1 MGICLDPR
9 LLNECIKREHFLIP
23 TIEDLTSGLPDAR
36 MFTVIDL
43 TSGFWHMSLERASSD
58 LTTFMTPFGR
68 YRFNRLTFGLS
79 CAPKMFQRPIV
90 KIFGDIPVVYIYF
103 DDILIDARN
112 LVEHDKILDIIIQRA
127 WENNVK
133 FNSEKIKYRKDS
145 VEFMGNS
152 ISY

>member
-1 MGICLDPR
+1 M
-9 LLNECIKREHFLIP
+9 
-23 TIEDLTSGLPDAR
+23 
-36 MFTVIDL
+36 
-43 TSGFWHMSLERASSD
+43 
-58 LTTFMTPFGR
+58 
-68 YRFNRLTFGLS
+68 
-79 CAPKMFQRPIV
+79 

-133 FNSEKIKYRKDS
+133 FNSEKIQYRKDS